1 MKNLSVIPMPD
12 KYEFLNG
19 EAEINCEKLVCRI
32 DSSLQKEEY
41 ILTLSQDEFTLTGGS
56 ENAIFYGKQTV
67 RQLGSKHPCV
77 RIHDKPAYSYRGFH
91 IDTARHIFTVDEL
104 KKFIDAAANLKMNT
118 MHWHLTD
125 DQGFRMEV
133 SRRPE
138 LAEKGSVRKKSNFG
152 SLKEYGPYGGYFT
165 TAQMKE
171 IVAYCAEKFI
181 TVIPEFDI
189 PGHSSALLHV
199 HPELTCSG
207 NPVEIKSRQGI
218 FKDIFCA
225 GKEETFEMIFAVL
238 EELLE
243 IFPSEYIHI
252 GGDEAPKDN
261 WKNCPD
267 CQKRI
272 RENGLRNEEELQGWF
287 TNRIVEFLESKGR
300 KALVWNESL
309 KSGLISNSVTV
320 QQWMDRK
327 NLSVDFANKGGKIIV
342 SDFFHYYCDYPY
354 SMTPLS
360 KTYNFSPILKG
371 IRRPENIIGVEGA
384 LWTEYIN
391 NFDRLCYMAFP
402 RYAAIAESGWT
413 KEENKNLA
421 DFKNRFASYS
431 KFLSGIGI
439 NSAPLEESCP
449 SPAKR
454 ISKTVQ
460 FFWNNYVTK

>member
-1 MKNLSVIPMPD
+1 MKQLNIIPVP
-12 KYEFLNG
+12 YEYKFLDG
-19 EAEINCEKLVCRI
+19 ETAVNAEKLVCSV
-32 DSSLQKEEY
+32 DSSLEKEEY
-41 ILTLSQDEFTLTGGS
+41 ILTFSEKEFTLKGGS
-56 ENAIFYGKQTV
+56 EAALFYGKQTV
-67 RQLGSKHPCV
+67 RQMGAKHPCIK
-77 RIHDKPAYSYRGFH
+77 IHDKPEYAYRGFH

-104 KKFIDAAANLKMNT
+104 KKLIDAAANLKMNV

-125 DQGFRMEV
+125 DQGFRMQI

-138 LAEKGSVRKKSNFG
+138 LAEKGSVRKSSDFG
-152 SLKEYGPYGGYFT
+152 NLKEDGSYGGYFT
-165 TAQMKE
+165 TEQIKE
-171 IVAYCAEKFI
+171 IVAYCDERFI

-207 NPVEIKSRQGI
+207 NPVEIKTKQGI

-225 GKEETFEMIFAVL
+225 GKEESFAMIFDIL
-238 EELLE
+238 EEIID

-252 GGDEAPKDN
+252 GGDEAPKNN

-287 TNRIVEFLESKGR
+287 TNRIVEFLESRGR
-300 KALVWNESL
+300 KAIVWNESL
-309 KSGLISNSVTV
+309 KSGLISDNVTV

-327 NLSVDFANKGGKIIV
+327 NLSADFANNGGKIIV

-360 KTYNFSPILKG
+360 KTYNFNPVLKG
-371 IRRPENIIGVEGA
+371 IKHPENILGVEGA

-391 NFDRLCYMAFP
+391 NFDYLCYMAFP
-402 RYAAIAESGWT
+402 RYAAIAESGWS
-413 KEENKNLA
+413 KNKNFV
-421 DFKNRFASYS
+421 DFKRRFAVYS
-431 KFLSGIGI
+431 KLLDEIGI
-439 NSAPLEESCP
+439 KAAPLEDSCP

-454 ISKTVQ
+454 LVKTIK